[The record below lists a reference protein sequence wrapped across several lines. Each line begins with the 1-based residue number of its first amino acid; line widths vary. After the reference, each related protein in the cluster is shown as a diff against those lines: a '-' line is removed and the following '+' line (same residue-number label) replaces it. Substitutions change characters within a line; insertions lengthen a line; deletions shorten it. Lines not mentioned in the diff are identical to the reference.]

1 MKNVVFLFPGQGSQ
15 SFGMGKDFY
24 ENSEIAKDLI
34 EESSDRLKIDFKKL
48 MFEEN
53 DKLSQTEFTQP
64 AILLVSLI
72 AQKIFS
78 SFVEIK
84 PKYSLGHSLGEFS
97 ALASV
102 DALDVLD
109 AVELVHNR
117 GKFMQQASKG
127 IEAAMMAVLGLDDE
141 KVEEICKEAREEGKK
156 VWPANY
162 NSEGQ
167 IVLAGIKEDI
177 VSIEPKLKEAGSR
190 KTVLLNMSVAS
201 HCVLLDSA
209 RAPLKEYLERFLK
222 DSFISP
228 VISNVTAKPYSSKDE
243 ALSLLDRQLVEPV
256 LYKQSIKNVESK
268 ADTFIEFGGTVLKGL
283 NRRLTKVPTLSV
295 TDMKSM
301 EKAIKELEE

>member
-1 MKNVVFLFPGQGSQ
+1 MKNVIFLFPGQGSQ

-24 ENSEIAKDLI
+24 ENSKLAKDLI

-53 DKLSQTEFTQP
+53 DKLSQTDFTQP

-78 SFVEIK
+78 SSVEIK

-127 IEAAMMAVLGLDDE
+127 VEAAMLAVLGLDDE

-201 HCVLLDSA
+201 HCPLLDSA
-209 RAPLKEYLERFLK
+209 RAPLKEYLDRFLK
-222 DSFISP
+222 DNFISP
-228 VISNVTAKPYSSKDE
+228 VVSNVTAKPYSSKDE

-256 LYKQSIKNVESK
+256 LYKQSIKNVESE
-268 ADTFIEFGGTVLKGL
+268 ADTFLEFGGTVLKGL

-301 EKAIKELEE
+301 EKAIKELEG